1 MTILTSPGQRSSQ
14 SQRGITQQGHR
25 AHGRISLSRLYSP
38 YPHLQFP
45 SILLPTPE
53 NRLTPSFPPTGFI
66 PDYRSIQATLPPQ
79 AVLATPRLMLSIV
92 ATTIYLG
99 HSTLMRETL
108 GMVLRTVGPGTVG
121 RYLAFATGEGIGEEE
136 WEGQTEEGARGL
148 EGVAKPMR
156 RRDADDSSL
165 RSQDH
170 SLSISDSSSQSLS
183 EDGIKVRGVP
193 VPSTSD
199 PATPTGQNVLDH
211 TTPLSRQ
218 DSGTGS
224 LSSLPHF
231 YGFASNKL
239 GEACVCWLGRWGVD
253 VLDIELSLQR
263 PSDIRIWSH
272 RGLPAKFVS
281 AVLSADTLFVRD
293 EMERYTVARKI
304 LDLRRSGWEAEME
317 GKGDSSAHGSLAE
330 SESDGWD
337 TWEEDEEELA
347 KVFSE
352 GIYYTHM
359 VSDLRHGW

>member
-1 MTILTSPGQRSSQ
+1 
-14 SQRGITQQGHR
+14 
-25 AHGRISLSRLYSP
+25 
-38 YPHLQFP
+38 
-45 SILLPTPE
+45 
-53 NRLTPSFPPTGFI
+53 
-66 PDYRSIQATLPPQ
+66 
-79 AVLATPRLMLSIV
+79 
-92 ATTIYLG
+92 
-99 HSTLMRETL
+99 
-108 GMVLRTVGPGTVG
+108 
-121 RYLAFATGEGIGEEE
+121 
-136 WEGQTEEGARGL
+136 
-148 EGVAKPMR
+148 MR

-183 EDGIKVRGVP
+183 EDGVKVRGVP

-218 DSGTGS
+218 VSGTGS